1 MLTQLVLVL
10 GPCWTSWGQRIAF
23 TWGLNL
29 GPRCTCMLRTCFE
42 LMLGIRGLWWANIGP
57 VRAYVKSFW
66 TTRGQSGAHVGSYGA
81 YVEFM
86 LSQKQES
93 VLVST
98 FHWSTFPL
106 LFSFHFSTF
115 RFFESDPHFLTFRLF
130 EIEYMIIKLFDFSK
144 TFQLFEIR
152 YIIIQLVDFSK
163 FQICA
168 TNFSTFQN
176 EFPTVSRSH
185 GAIHFANPGRVDPP
199 KYPKRTSVQPVLS
212 GASTYDLHSDDCRQI
227 YHLFKWQLNRL

>member
-1 MLTQLVLVL
+1 ML
-10 GPCWTSWGQRIAF
+10 
-23 TWGLNL
+23 
-29 GPRCTCMLRTCFE
+29 
-42 LMLGIRGLWWANIGP
+42 
-57 VRAYVKSFW
+57 KSFW
-66 TTRGQSGAHVGSYGA
+66 TTRGQSGAHVGWFGA
-81 YVEFM
+81 YVELM
-86 LSQKQES
+86 LSQKQDS

-115 RFFESDPHFLTFRLF
+115 SIFSTFRLFENDPHFLTFRLF

-168 TNFSTFQN
+168 TNFATFRN

-185 GAIHFANPGRVDPP
+185 GAIHFANPGRVPP